1 MKATVPVNRA
11 ASVTQSAFHRIRWRG
26 ADTAVRLGANL
37 TIVGGGPVR
46 VPGSMPSM
54 ENTVQ
59 LVSLERLQLLQMIM
73 GFRVTQL
80 LHVAAK
86 LGLADLLHAGPQ
98 SAQTLAAHTRCNPD
112 ALYRVLRALTNIGIF
127 NELPQRHFELTPLG
141 ASLRSDS
148 EGSLRDA
155 AVLYGEAWLWNAY
168 AELMYSVR
176 TGEPAFD
183 AVHGMSFFSYLRE
196 APTAGERF
204 NAAMSAFSAQE
215 TAAVVAAYDFTPYRV
230 IADIGGGHGRL
241 LAAILDA
248 SPEAQGMLF
257 DLPQVCAGARP
268 MFEAT
273 GLFART
279 TLVGGDFFRC
289 IPPGAHLY
297 VLKSV
302 IHDWDDEK
310 AQRILANCRAAMTPQ
325 ARLLLIERVV
335 GEANEIAEAKLFD
348 INMLAMVGGRE
359 RTRGEYRALLGAAGF
374 RLTRILATASPLSII
389 EAAPI
394 E

>member
-1 MKATVPVNRA
+1 MRP
-11 ASVTQSAFHRIRWRG
+11 
-26 ADTAVRLGANL
+26 
-37 TIVGGGPVR
+37 
-46 VPGSMPSM
+46 M

-59 LVSLERLQLLQMIM
+59 LVSLERLHLLQMIM
-73 GFRVTQL
+73 GFRATQL

-98 SAQTLAAHTRCNPD
+98 SAQALAAQTRCDPD
-112 ALYRVLRALTNIGIF
+112 ALYRVMRALTNIGILT
-127 NELPQRHFELTPLG
+127 ELPQRQFELTPLG
-141 ASLRSDS
+141 ESLRSDS

-168 AELMYSVR
+168 GELMYSVR

-183 AVHGMSFFSYLRE
+183 AVHGMSFFKYLHE
-196 APTAGERF
+196 APTAAERF
-204 NAAMSAFSAQE
+204 NAAMTAFSAQE
-215 TAAVVAAYDFTPYRV
+215 TEAVLAAYDFTPYRV
-230 IADIGGGHGRL
+230 VADVGGGHGRL
-241 LAAILDA
+241 LAAILRT
-248 SPEAQGMLF
+248 SPETQGMLF
-257 DLPQVCAGARP
+257 DLPDVCTGARP
-268 MFEAT
+268 MLEST
-273 GLFART
+273 GLFPRT
-279 TLVGGDFFRC
+279 TLVSGDFFRC
-289 IPPGAHLY
+289 VPPGAQLY

-335 GEANEIAEAKLFD
+335 GEANEVAEAKLFD
-348 INMLAMVGGRE
+348 INMLAMLGGRE
-359 RTRGEYRALLGAAGF
+359 RTRGEYRALLGAAGL
-374 RLTRILATASPLSII
+374 RMTRMLATASPLSII